1 LYLPLSRL
9 EICYVEYAVLAEWA
23 RSLQGMGME
32 SPAEPSGARRVRVD
46 LVGLAEAFDDASW
59 EVSAF
64 LDLDTG
70 EVIRITAEVRGE
82 LEAIYAELPEE
93 LVDEARRRVAFA
105 AALEHRK
112 PPGWM
117 HELLVEADAVEG
129 GLAIR
134 FLRVPEA
141 GSRESYGDMQAFI
154 ETVSSPWLQERLW
167 AAIHG
172 RGAFRRFKDVL
183 AGALAERERW
193 FTFKDD
199 RLRQRVLAWLAD
211 EGIEPLTEV
220 T

>member
-1 LYLPLSRL
+1 
-9 EICYVEYAVLAEWA
+9 
-23 RSLQGMGME
+23 M
-32 SPAEPSGARRVRVD
+32 RRV
-46 LVGLAEAFDDASW
+46 VGWPLLLPSNTAS
-59 EVSAF
+59 
-64 LDLDTG
+64 
-70 EVIRITAEVRGE
+70 
-82 LEAIYAELPEE
+82 
-93 LVDEARRRVAFA
+93 
-105 AALEHRK
+105 HQ
-112 PPGWM
+112 GWM